1 MSIKIIILDDDSL
14 IVGLLQGFLSVQEG
28 IEVLETFHDGRLFI
42 EFLDTTGTIPDV
54 LLLDMKM
61 QGMDGVEV
69 SQRLR
74 DQFPEIKI
82 IVISSHYHISFLGF
96 MLKTGVASF
105 LPKGVSPKELVHIV
119 RTVHERGFYFMEDQ
133 METIKEHLSVK
144 SPKLI
149 LEQGNELSN
158 REIEVL
164 RLLCKQKTAKE
175 IGTLL
180 FIAQRTVEGHKN
192 NLFIK
197 TGAKNIAGLIIYS
210 IQHSIIKIEDLPA
223 V

>member
-1 MSIKIIILDDDSL
+1 MSIKIVILDDDSL
-14 IVGLLQGFLSVQEG
+14 IASLVQGFLSTQHG
-28 IEVLETFHDGRLFI
+28 MEVLDTFQDGRI
-42 EFLDTTGTIPDV
+42 FLKFLEKGTVPDI
-54 LLLDMKM
+54 LLLDLKM

-69 SQRLR
+69 SQYLR
-74 DQFPEIKI
+74 DQFPMIKV

-119 RTVHERGFYFMEDQ
+119 RTVYERGFYFMEDQ
-133 METIKEHLSVK
+133 METIKEHLDVK

-149 LEQGNELSN
+149 MEQGNELSN
-158 REIEVL
+158 REVDVL

-175 IGTLL
+175 IGSLL

-223 V
+223 I